1 MSVKQISVV
10 DVMPCLEQGIPVYIA
25 DFQVFKILTAS
36 TLSVSQLQNYI
47 SDEACLFFATGDK
60 AASYI
65 PIEEQLNDLR
75 EATIEIYELLL
86 SATPMEE

>member
-36 TLSVSQLQNYI
+36 NLSVSQLQNYI
-47 SDEACLFFATGDK
+47 IDDSCLFFATGDK

-65 PIEEQLNDLR
+65 PLEEQISDLR
-75 EATIEIYELLL
+75 EATIEIYELIMGGLN
-86 SATPMEE
+86 M